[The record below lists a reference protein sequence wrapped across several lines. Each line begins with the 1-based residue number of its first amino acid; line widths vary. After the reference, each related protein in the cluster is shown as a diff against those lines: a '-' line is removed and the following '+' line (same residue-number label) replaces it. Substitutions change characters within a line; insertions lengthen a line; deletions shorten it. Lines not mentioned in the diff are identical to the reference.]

1 MTGNVTWLSPAA
13 CDPGKQA
20 AGMAGGTRS
29 DGQAMRVLVTED
41 DEVLAT
47 ALAAGLRREGVAVDV
62 ALDGDAAGPFTSTVK
77 TTIGRL
83 RAKLGDPP
91 VIETVRES
99 GYRIGGP

>member
-1 MTGNVTWLSPAA
+1 MVVFTVLVKGSAA
-13 CDPGKQA
+13 SSH
-20 AGMAGGTRS
+20 TRS
-29 DGQAMRVLVTED
+29 SSSSAD
-41 DEVLAT
+41 
-47 ALAAGLRREGVAVDV
+47 
-62 ALDGDAAGPFTSTVK
+62 PFTSTVK